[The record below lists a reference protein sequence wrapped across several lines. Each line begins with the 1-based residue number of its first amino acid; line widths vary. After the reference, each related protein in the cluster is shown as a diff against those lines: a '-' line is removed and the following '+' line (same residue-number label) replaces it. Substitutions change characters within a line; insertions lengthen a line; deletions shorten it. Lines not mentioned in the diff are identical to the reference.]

1 MLVLIV
7 RHAQAGEH
15 DETKYPDDTL
25 RPLTRKGREI
35 HGEMSRL
42 LRKRKIVPGAIY
54 SSPWKRAMQTAQ
66 VMAREFGGKGLKP
79 KPIASLADPPDL
91 DAIRRDLAGLEG
103 LETVALVGH
112 EPWLSGLASLLLT
125 GEPHRVSIDFPKS
138 GVIGIEAD
146 AIEAGAGM
154 LRFFLRPKLL

>member
-1 MLVLIV
+1 MLILIV

-15 DETKYPDDTL
+15 DAQKYPDDTL

-35 HGEMSRL
+35 HAAVSRL
-42 LRKRKIVPGAIY
+42 LRKRKLIPGAIY
-54 SSPWKRAMQTAQ
+54 TSPWKRAMQTAQ
-66 VMAREFGGKGLKP
+66 VMARELGAKGLKP
-79 KPIASLADPPDL
+79 KPVPSLACDPDL
-91 DAIRRDLAGLEG
+91 DEIRRDLASAEE
-103 LETVALVGH
+103 LETVAVVGH

-138 GVIGIEAD
+138 GVIGIEAS

-154 LRFFLRPKLL
+154 LRFFLRPKFL